1 MEELQKITIS
11 LDGQHDLTPIW
22 IKGRIRPI
30 AVFIEAN
37 GPSTTAN
44 IKQHLLAKITKE
56 HLVFSKAQ
64 SLDSF
69 EIYGFYHFRDN
80 EWRATRM
87 KLIEILLQMPKTRP
101 AEGETLQA
109 TIKPLRDLLNEL
121 EAIQT
126 DLDRRYEESMDPEA
140 HQWAHLFPTCEQK
153 QQLLINQNLVKDKR
167 KKFVETNR
175 FASAFGILLSQ
186 EKGFSL
192 TVAVNQ
198 QLETLGQQPL
208 SKKMIAKYVKSI
220 RQMAATKEGQK
231 ILSSILGEKFPIDK
245 LLIKTRT
252 KNKPTSSSTNN
263 KT

>member
-44 IKQHLLAKITKE
+44 IKQQLLTGITKE

-64 SLDSF
+64 SLDSPNNDPF
-69 EIYGFYHFRDN
+69 FFDRDD
-80 EWRATRM
+80 EWCDRRM
-87 KLIEILLQMPKTRP
+87 KLIEILLQMPKTQP

-109 TIKPLRDLLNEL
+109 TIKPLTDLLKEL
-121 EAIQT
+121 KDIQT
-126 DLDRRYEESMDPEA
+126 DLTERYDDSMDPEA
-140 HQWAHLFPTCEQK
+140 HLWAHLYPTREQK
-153 QQLLINQNLVKDKR
+153 QQLKINRDLVKDKR

-175 FASAFGILLSQ
+175 LATAFGILLSQ

-192 TVAVNQ
+192 SAAVNH
-198 QLETLGQQPL
+198 QLETLGQRPL
-208 SKKMIAKYVKSI
+208 SKVMIANYVKST
-220 RQMAATKEGQK
+220 RQMARTKEGGE